1 MDFLVGVDEAG
12 RGPVLGPLFIA
23 AAICSR
29 DNEKKLNSICKK
41 DSKQLSAKQR
51 EEILI
56 ELEKLCKFRHIELT
70 AGELNK
76 RMDRQSLNDI
86 EAEGMAE
93 LIKPYKNADIMI
105 DLPDRYGWVFAS
117 RMKKFGITRFEAE
130 HKADE
135 NYPIV
140 AAASI
145 FAKVNRDK
153 RVEEIKAKIGVDFGS
168 GYPSDP
174 KTRKVLIDKKMLEA
188 LDPYIRKKWKTLE
201 TVKQR
206 KLFEEETESIS

>member
-1 MDFLVGVDEAG
+1 MDIFVGIDEAG
-12 RGPVLGPLFIA
+12 RGPVIGPLFIA
-23 AAICSR
+23 AAICPR
-29 DNEKKLNSICKK
+29 ENEKKLNSLCKK

-51 EEILI
+51 EELLI
-56 ELEKLCKFRHIELT
+56 ELEKLCKFRYIELT

-76 RMDRQSLNDI
+76 RMSKQSLNDI

-105 DLPDRYGWVFAS
+105 DLPDRYGWVFAE
-117 RMKKFGITRFEAE
+117 RMKRFGISRFEAQ

-145 FAKVNRDK
+145 FAKINRDK
-153 RVEEIKAKIGVDFGS
+153 QVEEIKAKIGVDFGS

-174 KTRKVLIDKKMLEA
+174 KTRKVLIDKKMLEV
-188 LDPYIRKKWKTLE
+188 LDPYIRKKWKTLD

-206 KLFEEETESIS
+206 KLFEGEE

>member
-1 MDFLVGVDEAG
+1 MG
-12 RGPVLGPLFIA
+12 
-23 AAICSR
+23 
-29 DNEKKLNSICKK
+29 K
-41 DSKQLSAKQR
+41 
-51 EEILI
+51 
-56 ELEKLCKFRHIELT
+56 
-70 AGELNK
+70 
-76 RMDRQSLNDI
+76 QSLNDI

-105 DLPDRYGWVFAS
+105 DLPDRYGWVFAE
-117 RMKKFGITRFEAE
+117 RMKRFGIGRFEAQ

-174 KTRKVLIDKKMLEA
+174 KTRKVLIDKKMLEV
-188 LDPYIRKKWKTLE
+188 LDPYIRKKWKTLD

-206 KLFEEETESIS
+206 KLFEEEENST

>member
-12 RGPVLGPLFIA
+12 RGPVIGPLFIA

-29 DNEKKLNSICKK
+29 NNEKKLNSICKK

-56 ELEKLCKFRHIELT
+56 ELEKLCKFRYIELN

-76 RMDRQSLNDI
+76 RMGKQSLNDI

-105 DLPDRYGWVFAS
+105 DLPDRYGWVFAE
-117 RMKKFGITRFEAE
+117 RMKRFGIGRFEAQ

-174 KTRKVLIDKKMLEA
+174 KTRKVLIDKKMLEV
-188 LDPYIRKKWKTLE
+188 LDPYIRKKWKTLD

-206 KLFEEETESIS
+206 KLFEEEENST